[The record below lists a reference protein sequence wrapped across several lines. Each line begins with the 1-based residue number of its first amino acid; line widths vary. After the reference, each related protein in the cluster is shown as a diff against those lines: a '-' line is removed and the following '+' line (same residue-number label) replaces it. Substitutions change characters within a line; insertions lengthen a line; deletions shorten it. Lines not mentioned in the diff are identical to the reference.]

1 MEQFSLR
8 QATFN
13 DLESILDVDL
23 AANPDHPLLSPV
35 PWPPGFNFRP
45 MFLERRQ
52 HVIQDPKY
60 GHVVAVDPSGSIVG
74 FIAQTKQ
81 VVKTEQHYPEW
92 EPTIPEGTNMEFLLA
107 YMNARNEQKAKYFLE
122 DMYGRLEPRVSL
134 RAFTL
139 LV

>member
-1 MEQFSLR
+1 MVQFSLR
-8 QATFN
+8 PATFN

-52 HVIQDPKY
+52 HVIQDPNY
-60 GHVVAVDPSGSIVG
+60 GHVVAVDPSRSIVG
-74 FIAQTKQ
+74 FIAWTKP
-81 VVKTEQHYPEW
+81 VGKTEQQYPEW

-107 YMNARNEQKAKYFLE
+107 YMNARNEQKATYFTE
-122 DMYGRLEPRVSL
+122 DLYGMLEPRISL
-134 RAFTL
+134 RVFTL
-139 LV
+139 